1 MNHENIE
8 ALMDRWMNDPTFRAD
23 LRANP
28 EKAVESAGVTLNEDE
43 MAALKNVDWSLSD
56 DELTQ
61 RVTKSGLSIPGM
73 PNMGNPSLSGMG
85 HGG

>member
-1 MNHENIE
+1 MNHENVEI
-8 ALMDRWMNDPTFRAD
+8 LMDRWMNDPTFRAD

-28 EKAVESAGVTLNEDE
+28 EQAVKSAGVTLNADE
-43 MAALKNVDWSLSD
+43 LAALNNVDWSLSD

-61 RVTKSGLSIPGM
+61 RVTKSGLTFPVIPGIT
-73 PNMGNPSLSGMG
+73 SLS